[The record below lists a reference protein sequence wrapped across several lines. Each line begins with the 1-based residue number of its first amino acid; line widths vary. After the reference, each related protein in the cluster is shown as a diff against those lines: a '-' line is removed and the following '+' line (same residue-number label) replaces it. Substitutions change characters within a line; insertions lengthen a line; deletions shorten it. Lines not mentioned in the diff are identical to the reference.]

1 MGERA
6 VMGFRNY
13 LGRTLLLLGLALAVA
28 LTVAV
33 MGGDERARTGQSGG
47 APAIE
52 RSVGPYAV

>member
-1 MGERA
+1 
-6 VMGFRNY
+6 MGFRNY

-28 LTVAV
+28 LAVAI

-47 APAIE
+47 GSAIE

>member
-6 VMGFRNY
+6 VMGVRNY
-13 LGRTLLLLGLALAVA
+13 LGRMLLLLAIALAVGIA
-28 LTVAV
+28 VAI

>member
-6 VMGFRNY
+6 VMGVRNY
-13 LGRTLLLLGLALAVA
+13 LGRMLLLLAIALAVGIA
-28 LTVAV
+28 VAI

-52 RSVGPYAV
+52 RSVGPYAT

>member
-13 LGRTLLLLGLALAVA
+13 LGRTLLLLVIALAVGIA
-28 LTVAV
+28 VAI

-47 APAIE
+47 APALE
-52 RSVGPYAV
+52 RSVGPHAV